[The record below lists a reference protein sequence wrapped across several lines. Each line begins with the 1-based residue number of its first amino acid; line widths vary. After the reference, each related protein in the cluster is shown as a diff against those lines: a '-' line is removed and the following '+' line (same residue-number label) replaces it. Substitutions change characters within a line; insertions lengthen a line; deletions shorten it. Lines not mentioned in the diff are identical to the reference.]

1 MSIVLSPEVL
11 QDDMAVSIARV
22 MAAANAR
29 ARELEVDVL
38 QSLISLTQHFESE
51 DWVWRVNYGP
61 KDFVGRRGG
70 DLIVDVNPSDARV
83 ERILWGQ

>member
-22 MAAANAR
+22 MAAANVR

-38 QSLISLTQHFESE
+38 
-51 DWVWRVNYGP
+51 
-61 KDFVGRRGG
+61 
-70 DLIVDVNPSDARV
+70 
-83 ERILWGQ
+83 

>member
-22 MAAANAR
+22 MAAANVR

-51 DWVWRVNYGP
+51 HWVWRVNYGP

-70 DLIVDVNPSDARV
+70 DLIVDVNPSDARI